1 MKKLFTLVMALCLC
15 SVTPLTTFAAEGEN
29 IQVVENI
36 FSQEDVEAL
45 STREMTYN
53 QAWINAGKYANGS
66 FGVKN
71 PHTFLFT
78 KTEGTVNIESDNP
91 NAQVKIVVHDGTNII
106 LNKTLRAGEEA
117 RFDSQSNSSEY
128 VVSYFVYS
136 TNNSAGI
143 RVNCWLY

>member
-1 MKKLFTLVMALCLC
+1 MKKLLTLFMALCLC
-15 SVTPLTTFAAEGEN
+15 FVTPLTTFAAEGGD
-29 IQVVENI
+29 IKVVENI
-36 FSQEDVEAL
+36 SAQEDVETL
-45 STREMTYN
+45 SAKEMTYN
-53 QAWINAGKYANGS
+53 QAWIDAGKYSNGS

-78 KTEGTVNIESDNP
+78 KTKGTVNIESDNP
-91 NAQVKIVVHDGTNII
+91 NAQVNIVVHDGINVI

-128 VVSYFVYS
+128 VISYFVYS
-136 TNNSAGI
+136 TNKKDGI